1 MYSNVFDVIYFE
13 VSEIRE
19 NKKCKYLENENFFS
33 SYETIHCTL
42 RAIMWQKIFFLQR
55 GNLEMHATTS
65 VYHRIILKTKITFIQ
80 AMF

>member
-42 RAIMWQKIFFLQR
+42 RAIIWQKIFFFYREETLKCMLQHQFTI
-55 GNLEMHATTS
+55 ES
-65 VYHRIILKTKITFIQ
+65 S
-80 AMF
+80 

>member
-1 MYSNVFDVIYFE
+1 MYSNVFDVIYFA

-19 NKKCKYLENENFFS
+19 NKKCKYLENEISFS

-42 RAIMWQKIFFLQR
+42 RAIIWQKIIFLQR

-65 VYHRIILKTKITFIQ
+65 VYHRIMLETKITFIQ